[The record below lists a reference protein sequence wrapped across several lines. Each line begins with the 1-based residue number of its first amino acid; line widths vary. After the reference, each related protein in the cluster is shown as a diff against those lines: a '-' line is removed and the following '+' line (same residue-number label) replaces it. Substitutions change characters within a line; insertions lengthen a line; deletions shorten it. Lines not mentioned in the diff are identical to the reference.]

1 MLYSIKTFKPFRSNI
16 IQTSWGRSLKVT
28 KKWVLVGAILVIVSI
43 ASAAIYQTLQLNSAN
58 ILEPSETLFQLQ
70 AFNLFS
76 NGNFEGNTTFAELAM
91 HGDFGIGTLNDLN
104 GEMIALKGKFY
115 QIPTD
120 GSPRQ
125 IGSSEKTP
133 YATVAF
139 FEANK
144 TFQVDGPFTYAQLI
158 ARINST
164 LNNYD
169 AIYAINVHGYFNFA
183 KTRSPPA
190 QTKPYPT
197 LTEAIKNQTV
207 FALTGVYGT
216 AAGFYFPASMNG
228 VDSTGYHFHLI
239 TDDFSAGGHLLEC
252 TVSNATVETDQ
263 INNYHLQIP

>member
-1 MLYSIKTFKPFRSNI
+1 M
-16 IQTSWGRSLKVT
+16 KVT
-28 KKWVLVGAILVIVSI
+28 KKWVFVGAILIIVSI
-43 ASAAIYQTLQLNSAN
+43 ASAAIYQTLQLNSTN
-58 ILEPSETLFQLQ
+58 MPEPRETLFQLQ

-76 NGNFEGNTTFAELAM
+76 NGNFEGNTTFAEIAK

-104 GEMIALKGKFY
+104 GEMIALNGKFY
-115 QIPTD
+115 QIPTN

-125 IGSSEKTP
+125 IGGSEKTP

-139 FEANK
+139 FEADK
-144 TFQVDGPFTYAQLI
+144 TFQVGDSLNYSQLI

-164 LNNYD
+164 LMNYD
-169 AIYAINVHGYFNFA
+169 AIYAINVHGYFSFA

-190 QTKPYPT
+190 QIKPYPS
-197 LTEAIKNQTV
+197 LTDAIKNQTV
-207 FALTGVYGT
+207 FAITGVYGT
-216 AAGFYFPASMNG
+216 AVGFYFPASMNG